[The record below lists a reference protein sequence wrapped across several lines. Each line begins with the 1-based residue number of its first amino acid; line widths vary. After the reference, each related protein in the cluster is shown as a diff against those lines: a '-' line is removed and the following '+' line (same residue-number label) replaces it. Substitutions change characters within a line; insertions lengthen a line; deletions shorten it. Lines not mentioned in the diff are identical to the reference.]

1 MAPGYDADALALLA
15 ARWKNA
21 RLLAVG
27 PVTASPKTVLVRSIA
42 GGFLAQE
49 ADTHAIVAEEF
60 VLAAGPKPTDAV
72 LRDAAFLTA
81 VVKHLKSNAVCIG
94 SNGQLY
100 GAGAGQMDRVASCRN
115 AVEKAGARVREAGGL
130 AVAASDAFFPF
141 DDGPRLL
148 IDAGVKCLVHPGG
161 SKRDEDTFKLC
172 AERGVTCLVTG
183 VRRFRH

>member
-1 MAPGYDADALALLA
+1 
-15 ARWKNA
+15 
-21 RLLAVG
+21 
-27 PVTASPKTVLVRSIA
+27 
-42 GGFLAQE
+42 
-49 ADTHAIVAEEF
+49 
-60 VLAAGPKPTDAV
+60 V

-94 SNGQLY
+94 RDGQLY

-115 AVEKAGARVREAGGL
+115 AVEKAGARIREGSGI

-148 IDAGVKCLVHPGG
+148 IDAGVKCIVHPGG

-172 AERGVTCLVTG
+172 EERGVTCLVTG
-183 VRRFRH
+183 ARRFRH

>member
-1 MAPGYDADALALLA
+1 
-15 ARWKNA
+15 
-21 RLLAVG
+21 
-27 PVTASPKTVLVRSIA
+27 VRSIA

-49 ADTHAIVAEEF
+49 ADTHAIKAEEF
-60 VLAAGPKPTDAV
+60 QHVAGPAPSAEV

-94 SNGQLY
+94 KGGQLL

-115 AVEKAGARVREAGGL
+115 AIEKSGARVREGSGI

-148 IDAGVKCLVHPGG
+148 IGAGVRCIVHPGG

-172 AERGVTCLVTG
+172 NELGVTCLLTG
-183 VRRFRH
+183 IRRFRH